1 MKTIENSTTNNDEQ
15 VTVSLSEYELL
26 KSENEKLKKK
36 VDWLMEQFIVANQH
50 IFGSKKDHVDVDQIN
65 IFNEAEIFEASEGT
79 ESETTEVPAHTRKTK
94 SKNLTSKLPDNLDI
108 EDILYGLGAEEQICP
123 DCGEPLHVIGTENV
137 RELLKLIPAVASI
150 LRISRNVYGCRN
162 CEKNGTEVPIIKA
175 PVPEPVIKG
184 SFASAEAIAH
194 IATQKFVMGSPLYRQ
209 EKEFNSKGIE
219 LSRQTMSNWLIKSAT
234 DHLLPIY
241 EKMHEDL
248 KKNNILCADE
258 TGLQVLREP
267 EKKAES
273 KSYMWLYRTGTER
286 EYPIVLYEYQPDRK
300 HKRPKEFLEGY
311 KGYLHVDGYSGYNKL
326 PEDIIR
332 VGCFSHAR
340 RKFTDALKVMKVR
353 PPDDG
358 GKKQSIA
365 IKGKEYCDAL
375 FDIEKDIAEF
385 SYEKKKE
392 KRQELAKPILDEMF
406 EWFNGI
412 NVKSKSKTG
421 EALTYLKNQWYR
433 LIKYIDDGRLEIS
446 NNRAERSIKPFVIGR
461 KNFLFANTPKGAQTS
476 AILYS
481 IIETAKENGLDPYE
495 YLKYVFE
502 TSPNISDGNIEELM
516 PNNVQVQAKCKSQYQ
531 SV

>member
-1 MKTIENSTTNNDEQ
+1 MKTTENATKLNDETTNFPW
-15 VTVSLSEYELL
+15 SEYELL
-26 KSENEKLKKK
+26 KSENDELKQK
-36 VDWLMEQFIVANQH
+36 VDWLMEQLIVSNKN
-50 IFGSKKDHVDVDQIN
+50 IFGSKADHVDIDQIN
-65 IFNEAEIFEASEGT
+65 IFNEAEVYDNPEPEA
-79 ESETTEVPAHTRKTK
+79 TEVPAHTRKAK
-94 SKNLTSKLPDNLDI
+94 SKNLPSKLPDDLDVESVLFSLS
-108 EDILYGLGAEEQICP
+108 EDEQVCP
-123 DCGEPLHVIGTENV
+123 ECGEPLHVIGTENV
-137 RELLKLIPAVASI
+137 RDLLKLIPAVASI
-150 LRISRNVYGCRN
+150 FRIVRNVYGCRH
-162 CEKNGTEVPIIKA
+162 CEKHGTETPIIKA

-209 EKEFNSKGIE
+209 EKELHTKGIE

-241 EKMHEDL
+241 EVMHEDL
-248 KKNNILCADE
+248 KRNSTLCADE

-332 VGCFSHAR
+332 VGCWSHAR
-340 RKFTDALKVMKVR
+340 RRFTDALKAMKVR

-365 IKGKEYCDAL
+365 LKGKEYCDAL

-406 EWFNGI
+406 EWSNGI

-421 EALTYLKNQWYR
+421 EALTYLKNQWTR
-433 LIKYIDDGRLEIS
+433 LIRYIDDGRLEIS
-446 NNRAERSIKPFVIGR
+446 NNRSERSIKPFVIGR
-461 KNFLFANTPKGAQTS
+461 KNFLFANTPKGAQMS

-481 IIETAKENGLDPYE
+481 MIETAKENGLDPYE

-502 TSPNISDGNIEELM
+502 RSPNIDDGNITELM
-516 PNNVQVQAKCKSQYQ
+516 PSSEQVQAKCKSLCR